1 MKKRILLL
9 FLTLLIWLGSTWG
22 LSAAQAAS
30 HGPDYL
36 PALMEYMLLGISLV
50 VVLAAIISMAH
61 VANVL
66 LQAQKIRLLEE
77 QGIPA
82 EEVLQKVEKES
93 LWSRF
98 YKRATDNVPLDKE
111 DEIMFDHEYDGI
123 RELDNSLPPWWV
135 WMFYATIFFAVVYLG
150 YYHVLGYGMSSSEEY
165 AYEMERAE
173 EAVKAALAGQANLVD
188 ETNVVVMTDE
198 MELSLGQSIYELNC
212 SVCHGKGGEGL
223 VGPNFADQYW
233 IHGGSI
239 QDIFKVIKYGVPEK
253 GMISWKSQLKP
264 VEMQRVA
271 SYILTF
277 QGTNPPNQKAA
288 EGELYQPSASS
299 EGDSLN
305 VSEAPTPGQGSWD
318 ARFISK
324 NNHVRDREY
333 TKFLRRHL

>member
-1 MKKRILLL
+1 MKKRILLTI
-9 FLTLLIWLGSTWG
+9 LTVLIWLGSTWG
-22 LSAAQAAS
+22 LSAAQAG

-36 PALMEYMLLGISLV
+36 PALMEYLLLGTSLV
-50 VVLAAIISMAH
+50 VVMAAIISMAY

-82 EEVLQKVEKES
+82 KEVLQRVEKES
-93 LWSRF
+93 WWKRF
-98 YKRATDNVPLDKE
+98 YKSATGVVPLEKE
-111 DEIMFDHEYDGI
+111 GEIMFDHEYDGI

-135 WMFYATIFFAVVYLG
+135 WMFYASIFFAVVYLG
-150 YYHVLGYGMSSSEEY
+150 YYHVLGYGLSSSEEY

-188 ETNVVVMTDE
+188 ETNVVALADE

-212 SVCHGKGGEGL
+212 SVCHGKAGEGL
-223 VGPNFADQYW
+223 VGPNFADEYW
-233 IHGGSI
+233 LHGGSI

-253 GMISWKSQLKP
+253 GMIAWKSQLKP

-277 QGTNPPNQKAA
+277 QGTNPPNPKAPQ
-288 EGELYQPSASS
+288 GDLYQPAAAA

-305 VSEAPTPGQGSWD
+305 TGEVLTPGQEVGML
-318 ARFISK
+318 
-324 NNHVRDREY
+324 VQ
-333 TKFLRRHL
+333 